1 MKFIDLADAP
11 GAESAPG
18 VKYVSDCGQWRVAA
32 AGDLGAE
39 WYVWQR
45 LTRPDPIADPRGWGY
60 VRRASWAVFE
70 VKEQAMM
77 MASLLDAMP
86 ATLSG
91 RVVSNALSLACRSAA
106 TRLLFVGVSAV
117 AIVVQRAR
125 RAAWDMQGVQG

>member
-1 MKFIDLADAP
+1 MKFIDLAEMP
-11 GAESAPG
+11 GAESSPG
-18 VKYVSDCGQWRVAA
+18 VKYVSDCGQWRVAM

-39 WYVWQR
+39 WCVWQR
-45 LTRPDPIADPRGWGY
+45 LPRPDPIADPRGWGH

-117 AIVVQRAR
+117 AVAVQRAR
-125 RAAWDMQGVQG
+125 EAASRGARG

>member
-1 MKFIDLADAP
+1 
-11 GAESAPG
+11 
-18 VKYVSDCGQWRVAA
+18 
-32 AGDLGAE
+32 
-39 WYVWQR
+39 
-45 LTRPDPIADPRGWGY
+45 

-117 AIVVQRAR
+117 AVAVQRAR
-125 RAAWDMQGVQG
+125 EAASRGARG